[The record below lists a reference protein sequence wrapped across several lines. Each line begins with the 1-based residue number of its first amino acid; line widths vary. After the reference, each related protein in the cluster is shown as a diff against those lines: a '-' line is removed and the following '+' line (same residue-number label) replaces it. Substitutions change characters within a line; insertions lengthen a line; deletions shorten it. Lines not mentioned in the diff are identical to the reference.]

1 MQLLGRDHTTFYQT
15 YETDSASIL
24 LDRPVV
30 TLIAAV
36 FPDPLN
42 DYGKKGITPSR
53 APCFE
58 FLYRRRPRFYNRLC
72 FVNITDLGEAFL
84 SRNTGWHLNFEI
96 TLLQDFFLVGKA
108 FMHFEKHDYIM

>member
-42 DYGKKGITPSR
+42 DYGKKGITPSLP
-53 APCFE
+53 A
-58 FLYRRRPRFYNRLC
+58 
-72 FVNITDLGEAFL
+72 
-84 SRNTGWHLNFEI
+84 LNFS
-96 TLLQDFFLVGKA
+96 TAAALDFIIA
-108 FMHFEKHDYIM
+108 FVLST